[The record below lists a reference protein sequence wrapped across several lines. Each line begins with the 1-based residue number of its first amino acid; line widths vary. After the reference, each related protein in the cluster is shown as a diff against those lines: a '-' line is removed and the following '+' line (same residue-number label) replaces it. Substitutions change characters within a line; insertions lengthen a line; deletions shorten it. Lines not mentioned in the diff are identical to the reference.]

1 MEATADLVQYLSGFV
16 TEERL
21 SRFDAVLSRRTRYI
35 TVVLEDIYQQH
46 NSSAVLR
53 TCDCFGIQDVH
64 VVEKRNRFNVNDE
77 IALGASKW
85 LSLHIYGQPQ
95 DQMYGAIATLK
106 QQGYRVVATV
116 PDPRAVPLEKF
127 DLNKGKI
134 ALLFG
139 TELTGL
145 SREAIEQADEFL
157 VIPMAG
163 FTESFNISVS
173 AGIILHHLSH
183 VLRHSELAWQLKREE
198 KNQLKLE
205 WLRNTI
211 RNPGL
216 IESRFLSEKK

>member
-46 NSSAVLR
+46 NASAVLR

-64 VVEKRNRFNVNDE
+64 IVEKRNRFNVNDE

-85 LSLHIYGQPQ
+85 LSLHVYGQPE
-95 DQMYGAIATLK
+95 DQMYGAIASLK

-116 PDPRAVPLEKF
+116 PDHRAVTLEKF
-127 DLNKGKI
+127 DLKKGKF

-145 SREAIEQADEFL
+145 SPEAIEQADEFL

-173 AGIILHHLSH
+173 AGIILHYLCH
-183 VLRHSELAWQLKREE
+183 VLRQSELPWRLESDE
-198 KNQLKLE
+198 KNQLQLE

-211 RNPGL
+211 RNPEL
-216 IESRFLSEKK
+216 IESRFFAGKK

>member
-1 MEATADLVQYLSGFV
+1 MEATTDLVQYLSGFV
-16 TEERL
+16 TGERL
-21 SRFDAVLSRRTRYI
+21 SRFDEVLSRRTRYI

-46 NSSAVLR
+46 NASAVLR

-64 VVEKRNRFNVNDE
+64 VVEQRNVFNVNDE

-85 LSLHIYGQPQ
+85 LNLHVYGKAEGQTH
-95 DQMYGAIATLK
+95 GAIALLK
-106 QQGYRVVATV
+106 KQGYRVVATV
-116 PDPRAVPLEKF
+116 PDKDAVPLEAF
-127 DLNKGKI
+127 DLKKGKI

-145 SREAIEQADEFL
+145 SSDAIEQADEYM

-173 AGIILHHLSH
+173 AGIILHHLGHALSQSD
-183 VLRHSELAWQLKREE
+183 LPWQLNSKE
-198 KNQLKLE
+198 KNELKLA

-211 RNPGL
+211 RNPEQ
-216 IESRFLSEKK
+216 IESHFLAGKK